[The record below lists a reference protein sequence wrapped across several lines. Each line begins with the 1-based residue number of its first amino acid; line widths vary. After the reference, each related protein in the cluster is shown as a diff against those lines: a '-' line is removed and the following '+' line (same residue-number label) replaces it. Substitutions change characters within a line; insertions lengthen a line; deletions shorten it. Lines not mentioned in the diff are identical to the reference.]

1 MSFVYNFAKNVSN
14 KYRGKHFDYAKR
26 CATATDKIKTASKR
40 VTQITGKVATNIIA
54 NKIRQKIIY
63 RLILK
68 EKEKDI
74 YLLHKKNNK
83 RDIYLSIY
91 TYLSIYL

>member
-40 VTQITGKVATNIIA
+40 VTQITGKVATNLIGNKIA

-68 EKEKDI
+68 EK
-74 YLLHKKNNK
+74 KK
-83 RDIYLSIY
+83 
-91 TYLSIYL
+91 

>member
-14 KYRGKHFDYAKR
+14 KYRGKHFNYAKR

-40 VTQITGKVATNIIA
+40 VTQITGKVATNITGNKIA
-54 NKIRQKIIY
+54 NKIRQKLIY

-68 EKEKDI
+68 EK
-74 YLLHKKNNK
+74 KK
-83 RDIYLSIY
+83 
-91 TYLSIYL
+91 

>member
-14 KYRGKHFDYAKR
+14 KYRGKHFNYAKR

-40 VTQITGKVATNIIA
+40 VTQITGKVATNINGNKIA

-68 EKEKDI
+68 EK
-74 YLLHKKNNK
+74 KK
-83 RDIYLSIY
+83 
-91 TYLSIYL
+91 